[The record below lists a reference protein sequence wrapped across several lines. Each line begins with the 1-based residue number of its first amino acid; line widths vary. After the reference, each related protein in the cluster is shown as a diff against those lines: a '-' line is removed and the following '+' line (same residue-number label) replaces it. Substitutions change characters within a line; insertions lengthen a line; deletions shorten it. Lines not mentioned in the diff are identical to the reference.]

1 MSPKELLYIQDVLSH
16 EKHMQIKCNE
26 CASQIQDAE
35 LKSFVQQLANKHQEC
50 FNKFYQLL

>member
-1 MSPKELLYIQDVLSH
+1 MSPKELFYIQDALNT

-35 LKSFVQQLANKHQEC
+35 LKSFVQQLATKHQEI
-50 FNKFYQLL
+50 FSKIYQLL